1 MIEKRWNNF
10 LFLYL
15 SPLEHF
21 LSCYLLFMVLD
32 HWMLPWKLF
41 IWNVSLFWYLFGLE
55 FTSVFRP
62 FNWVM
67 LKGVVASLLV
77 WRNWFGKPG
86 NSFEWNSP
94 SLGLMWQH
102 GRRNT
107 HLYWSWKSHLLSWNS
122 CFWDN
127 FSSDPTLWKIVM
139 QIYL

>member
-102 GRRNT
+102 GR
-107 HLYWSWKSHLLSWNS
+107 KG
-122 CFWDN
+122 
-127 FSSDPTLWKIVM
+127 TLTFIGVGSLICWVEIPVFEIIFLVIPHFGK
-139 QIYL
+139 